1 MHRTKQELIER
12 NGLRCMLCGKEV
24 SYEQLNWHHI
34 KTKAECRRHKK
45 PIDNSYEN
53 GSLLC
58 LNCHAFV
65 HTFPYWSSFYKYYMD
80 VIRKNKK

>member
-1 MHRTKQELIER
+1 MHPTKAELINR

-24 SYEQLNWHHI
+24 PYRQINWHHI
-34 KTKAECRRHKK
+34 KPKAVCKYYKE

-58 LNCHAFV
+58 LECHDFV
-65 HTFPYWSSFYKYYMD
+65 HTLYYWSAEYQYYMD